1 MKENILSLVDTIKD
15 LKKCSISEALE
26 MLMCIKIF
34 MEKGLI
40 THLEDVP
47 EYVLIKISDHTLK
60 ALEEVDY
67 HDILSVYKW
76 ELAKTLKK
84 FETEELLFEH
94 TWIKVLEAL
103 LSGGIKRV
111 VMYVDSPL
119 VAIVS
124 SRVLAEKISIDL
136 CPIRPSSHEL
146 VKRTLKVLSNS
157 CKRKYRIKTLL
168 IVPTKFSKKDINEII
183 SLIKRASY
191 VGSLV
196 VLLIPR
202 KIFLAR
208 KGILSYLTLGDCT
221 FLSILSSMFLGER
234 LSMIIMVRSYQKTEP
249 FPVGDRIGVVRYS
262 TPLIVNPK
270 NVTSIDNFWGVNPYN
285 VQEGLITG
293 KDEAYVV
300 ITLEDDRTV
309 GLSYVSTVGK
319 RSLGFRNAGFIERD
333 VLYPVVRFSDLRWPK
348 TITEYCIV
356 LPIKDG
362 KILEEEEL
370 KRMYPNAHAFFLR
383 EKDKLL
389 SRRVRYYQVS
399 QGVPFYYVNVSN
411 HMLAPYKVAWK
422 SIIKDFYASLIEP
435 QKEKPVILL
444 SGIQYIPI
452 YDRNEALYLFALL
465 NSSIIKE
472 ILAGNEYNTKIS
484 IKLIKSI
491 KIPKYNR
498 EDELHRELV
507 RVSSKAIKSWN
518 KTKNIPEDILEE
530 MDNIAK
536 NIINKSILRAK

>member
-15 LKKCSISEALE
+15 LKKCSTSEALE

-234 LSMIIMVRSYQKTEP
+234 ISMIIMARSYQKTEP

-270 NVTSIDNFWGVNPYN
+270 NITSIDNFWGVNPYN

-422 SIIKDFYASLIEP
+422 SIIKDFYVSLIEP

>member
-47 EYVLIKISDHTLK
+47 EYVLIKISDNTLK

-103 LSGGIKRV
+103 LSGGIKRI

-157 CKRKYRIKTLL
+157 CKRKYRTKTLL
-168 IVPTKFSKKDINEII
+168 IVPTKFSKKDVNEII

-389 SRRVRYYQVS
+389 SRRVKYYQVS

-536 NIINKSILRAK
+536 SIINKSILRAK

>member
-47 EYVLIKISDHTLK
+47 EYVLIKISDNTLK

-103 LSGGIKRV
+103 LSGGIKRI

-157 CKRKYRIKTLL
+157 CKRKYRTKTLL
-168 IVPTKFSKKDINEII
+168 IVPIKFSKKDINEII

>member
-103 LSGGIKRV
+103 LSGGIKRI

-136 CPIRPSSHEL
+136 CPIRPSSHEI

-157 CKRKYRIKTLL
+157 CKRKHRTKTLL
-168 IVPTKFSKKDINEII
+168 IVPTKFSKRDINEII

-249 FPVGDRIGVVRYS
+249 FPVGDHIGVVRYS

-319 RSLGFRNAGFIERD
+319 RSLGFRNAGFVERD

-399 QGVPFYYVNVSN
+399 QGVPFYYVNVSS

>member
-47 EYVLIKISDHTLK
+47 EYVLIKISDNTLK

-103 LSGGIKRV
+103 LSGGIKRI

-157 CKRKYRIKTLL
+157 CKRKYRTKTLL

-389 SRRVRYYQVS
+389 SRRVKYYQVS

-536 NIINKSILRAK
+536 SIINKSILRAK

>member
-103 LSGGIKRV
+103 LSGGIKRI

-157 CKRKYRIKTLL
+157 CKRKYRTKTLL
-168 IVPTKFSKKDINEII
+168 IVPIKFSKKDINEII